1 MLEFQRTTP
10 SGRTQLTTNQML
22 RISIANYQSVRVLS
36 QENPWAMFKVARVP
50 SAPGKKALIYRI
62 YDIGFIQNLP
72 WDPGEWHWLPNPPLG
87 DAPFFG
93 YSAKRGYTNIRKSMQ
108 TLSMAIFLNNLNL
121 RNTSMAQLTARIWHN
136 ARPRKVGTLIWQIL
150 NRGLPIRTW
159 LQMMGLPSL
168 CKVCDDNKEESPQHC
183 LLECPMAQRAW
194 EAYKRIWSEWQA
206 PHDLEIT
213 WPFVLLG
220 ETVIE
225 QDDDP
230 PGLLAYHTGGFTYPR
245 QPLDILRSFIVY
257 RLWTER
263 CRKHFD
269 DKYSL
274 KATLTQ
280 AWVATVEVGMASWKA
295 IKSQRLTKDQDTQT
309 NIEFIFRK
317 EWLHRSIM
325 GMDNA
330 TIQWHFLPPLYFLP
344 LINV

>member
-1 MLEFQRTTP
+1 
-10 SGRTQLTTNQML
+10 
-22 RISIANYQSVRVLS
+22 
-36 QENPWAMFKVARVP
+36 
-50 SAPGKKALIYRI
+50 
-62 YDIGFIQNLP
+62 
-72 WDPGEWHWLPNPPLG
+72 
-87 DAPFFG
+87 
-93 YSAKRGYTNIRKSMQ
+93 MQ
-108 TLSMAIFLNNLNL
+108 TLSITIFLNNLNL
-121 RNTSMAQLTARIWHN
+121 RNTSTTQLTAEIWHN
-136 ARPRKVGTLIWQIL
+136 ACPRKVGMFIWQIL
-150 NRGLPIRTW
+150 NRGLPVGSW
-159 LQMMGLPSL
+159 LQTMGLPSL
-168 CKVCDDNKEESPQHC
+168 CKVCDDNNEESPQHS
-183 LLECPMAQRAW
+183 LLECPMAQR
-194 EAYKRIWSEWQA
+194 IWTKWQT

-213 WPFVLLG
+213 WPFALLG
-220 ETVIE
+220 EAVIE
-225 QDDDP
+225 QEDDA

-295 IKSQRLTKDQDTQT
+295 IRSQRLTKDQDTQT
-309 NIEFIFRK
+309 SIEFIFRK

-325 GMDNA
+325 GTDNA